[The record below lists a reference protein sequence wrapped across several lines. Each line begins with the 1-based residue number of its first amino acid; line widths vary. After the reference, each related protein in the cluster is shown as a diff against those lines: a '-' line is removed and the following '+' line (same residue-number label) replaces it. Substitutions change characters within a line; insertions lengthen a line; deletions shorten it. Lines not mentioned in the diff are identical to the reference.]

1 MYLCETVNGDASSV
15 PSSGGELFAW
25 EGTVLV
31 DIQDCSTQTANWKG
45 CGISVMSRETQTL
58 LTLQVAPYITNSYPA
73 VCISNTCTTKL
84 HHRQHPTKYMQPD
97 PSKTRQARV
106 RPTCTYMYPPSHPTA
121 YPFTEPSK
129 ASYMHHYLS
138 LRYTK
143 EEYGTCRTRTGLEVV
158 CCHRLRDREAFLV

>member
-1 MYLCETVNGDASSV
+1 METRLRFLRPAGSSSPGRV
-15 PSSGGELFAW
+15 PYWSMPMIVAH
-25 EGTVLV
+25 T
-31 DIQDCSTQTANWKG
+31 
-45 CGISVMSRETQTL
+45 CGICEDLRVVSCMEETQTL
-58 LTLQVAPYITNSYPA
+58 ITPQVATYITNSYPA
-73 VCISNTCTTKL
+73 VRISNTCITKL
-84 HHRQHPTKYMQPD
+84 HHHQDPTKYMQPD

-158 CCHRLRDREAFLV
+158 CCHRLRDREAFLVWA

>member
-1 MYLCETVNGDASSV
+1 MYMCETVNGDASSV
-15 PSSGGELFAW
+15 PSSGGELLAW

-31 DIQDCSTQTANWKG
+31 DIQDCSARTANWKG
-45 CGISVMSRETQTL
+45 YGISVMSRETQAHVTSKSCL
-58 LTLQVAPYITNSYPA
+58 LPTSPTATQQFAYQIHASRSYIIIKIQQST
-73 VCISNTCTTKL
+73 
-84 HHRQHPTKYMQPD
+84 YMQPN

-106 RPTCTYMYPPSHPTA
+106 RPTCTYKYPPSHPTA

-158 CCHRLRDREAFLV
+158 CCHRLRD